1 MEDEADS
8 GMRTSYY
15 IIKTIDEFQVMRLE
29 FGKTRRE
36 QVKDNCREQKYL
48 AAQMAP
54 KPLQIND
61 FSLLRNKVDD
71 FG

>member
-15 IIKTIDEFQVMRLE
+15 IIKTIDEFQVVRLE

-36 QVKDNCREQKYL
+36 QVTGNCRGQQFL

-54 KPLQIND
+54 KPLQING
-61 FSLLRNKVDD
+61 FSLPRRKVGD